1 MDLSR
6 RTLLGRIA
14 AGAVVSAA
22 SISRPLTA
30 ASSRSS
36 DAGVRAPRP
45 VRLHLGEN
53 AHGPSAKAVT
63 ALSHSGSQLN
73 RYPDASVQKLGLTL
87 ATLHKVAP
95 EQVVLGCGSTE
106 LLHMSAGAFCKP
118 GRQVIL
124 PDPPFALMAECAR
137 RRGAGVI
144 PVALRSNYAHD
155 LDGMLSRADASTSLV
170 YLCNPH
176 NPTGSLTRRDDIERF
191 IAALP
196 ANAYVLIDEAY
207 HDYVGGSSDYASF
220 IDRPVDDP
228 RVIVVRTFST
238 IHGLAGLRIGY
249 AVTSKETAALLAAS
263 RLPGGVN
270 TPAATAAIA
279 ALTDTEHVHT
289 SARRNA
295 NDRQEFYN
303 QANARML
310 RTIDSH
316 TNFVMLNTGRPAAQ
330 MIEHFR
336 KHDVLV
342 GGPFR
347 SFDNYIRVSI
357 GTSAEMREFWR
368 VWDLLPPMHHMAM

>member
-1 MDLSR
+1 MDISR

-14 AGAVVSAA
+14 AGTVAGIASA
-22 SISRPLTA
+22 SRPLTA
-30 ASSRSS
+30 ESSPSE
-36 DAGVRAPRP
+36 AGARVRRA

-53 AHGPSAKAVT
+53 AHGPSAKVIAAIGQDGT
-63 ALSHSGSQLN
+63 QLN
-73 RYPDASVQKLGLTL
+73 RYPDISVEELRLTL
-87 ATLHKVAP
+87 ARLHNVSP

-106 LLHMSAGAFCKP
+106 ILHLSAGAFLRP
-118 GRQVIL
+118 GRSVIL
-124 PDPPFALMAECAR
+124 ADPSFPLITECAR
-137 RRGAGVI
+137 RRGAGAITV
-144 PVALRSNYAHD
+144 PLRSNYAHD
-155 LDGMLSRADASTSLV
+155 LQGMLSRADATTGLV

-196 ANAYVLIDEAY
+196 ASAYVLIDEAY
-207 HDYVGGSSDYASF
+207 HHYVGGSSDYASF
-220 IDRPVDDP
+220 VDRPADNP

-249 AVTSKETAALLAAS
+249 AVTGRETAALLAAD
-263 RLPGGVN
+263 RLPGSVN
-270 TPAATAAIA
+270 MLAATAAIA
-279 ALTDTEHVHT
+279 ALTDTEHVQA

-310 RTIDSH
+310 RTIDSQA
-316 TNFVMLNTGRPAAQ
+316 NFVMLNTGHAAAQ
-330 MIEHFR
+330 RIEHFR

-347 SFDNYIRVSI
+347 SFENYIRVSI
-357 GTSAEMREFWR
+357 GTSADMREFWR
-368 VWDLLPPMHHMAM
+368 VWDLLPPAHHMAM